1 MHESERFHD
10 LLFEVSNEHRHRIL
24 LLLRDKAMRTTE
36 LARETDL
43 NNPEI
48 RRHISRL
55 HEIDLIQRDVEGY
68 YSLTPYG
75 EASLKLFQE
84 IKFISRNSDYFKS
97 HSLTGLPPRFLKQIG
112 KLMSASRLSS
122 PIEYIRQTQNLL
134 KEADEHAWIMVDQF
148 PVNLLPTM
156 VEAID
161 RGVKIRIIEPRDRV
175 LEPDL
180 SALTSEESKAY
191 SRTSS
196 TPLYEQRML
205 NDVPVQLHFSDSQSV
220 IAFPDPNGVYDYT
233 GFAITEENALEWCND
248 LFNHHWTASEPRPL
262 TPEFIELKRSR
273 LESAAGQVAAVEG
286 RNDPGTDP
294 QTIQDAVD
302 NYEEV
307 VLKGTFNLGASS
319 ISIKKSVKIR
329 GEGRDHDIP
338 QTVIYKKG
346 WSFPFREFSSVF
358 MLDADGVDVT
368 VENINFTDFNCA
380 GVHATGTK
388 RANSV
393 KVLNNRITLLSGFG
407 RGITYGAFGD
417 FVHGILIEGVG
428 QGGVLVEGNFIDL
441 ALGSI
446 RRGSVSRGGLEED
459 PEHRPDLFN
468 HEYYVGFGIAV
479 NSCSGKVEIRNNVVR
494 NANGRGIAVSGHSES
509 SEVIIRDNVV
519 ESEVYGS
526 YPFSSLESG
535 AGILAHTG
543 LGEKHLSSFYVCIE
557 KNTIN
562 LERLNYSG
570 ILVLGPVTE
579 GSSKLQG
586 GIIRGNSIHFKSG
599 YEGIHVRKCDGFD
612 VVDNK
617 ISGEAYYGIRLS
629 GRKKSGDQDQRALN
643 NLVEG
648 NDMEDLRVREPD
660 DYSENHADGRRFA
673 GSPAGS
679 TTAHVW
685 LDKFSEKNV
694 VKIKKDENVIDEG
707 KDNELVWINV

>member
-24 LLLRDKAMRTTE
+24 LLLQDKAMRTTE
-36 LARETDL
+36 LARETGL

-97 HSLTGLPPRFLKQIG
+97 HSVTGLPPRFLKQIG

-134 KEADEHAWIMVDQF
+134 KEAYEHAWIMVDQF

-191 SRTSS
+191 GRTSS

-205 NDVPVQLHFSDSQSV
+205 VGVPVQLYFSGSQSV
-220 IAFPDPNGVYDYT
+220 IAFPDPDGVYDYT
-233 GFAITEENALEWCND
+233 GFASTEENALEWCND

-262 TPEFIELKRSR
+262 TPELIKLKRSR
-273 LESAAGQVAAVEG
+273 LKSVAGQVAAVEG

-319 ISIKKSVKIR
+319 ISLKKSVKIR
-329 GEGRDHDIP
+329 GEGRENGVP

-346 WSFPFREFSSVF
+346 WSFPFRQFTGVF
-358 MLDADGVDVT
+358 ENDANDTDIT
-368 VENINFTDFNCA
+368 IENIHFSDFNCTSIC
-380 GVHATGTK
+380 VTGTNHC
-388 RANSV
+388 NSL
-393 KVLNNRITLLSGFG
+393 KVLDNRVTVLTGYG
-407 RGITYGAFGD
+407 RGITYASFGD
-417 FVHGILIEGVG
+417 FLHGFLIEGVG
-428 QGGVLVEGNFIDL
+428 KGGVLVKGNHIDL
-441 ALGSI
+441 AEGGI
-446 RRGSVSRGGLEED
+446 WRGATNRGGLEEN
-459 PEHRPDLFN
+459 PEYRPDLFN
-468 HEYYVGFGIAV
+468 HEYFVGFGIAV
-479 NSCSGKVEIRNNVVR
+479 NACSGKVEILNNVVR
-494 NANGRGIAVSGHSES
+494 NANGRGIAVSHHSES
-509 SEVIIRDNVV
+509 SEVIIRENVV
-519 ESEVYGS
+519 ESDVYGS
-526 YPFSSLESG
+526 YPFSSRESG
-535 AGILAHTG
+535 AGILAQTG
-543 LGEKHLSSFYVCIE
+543 LGEKNIPGFRVCIE
-557 KNTIN
+557 RNRIR
-562 LERLNYSG
+562 LEKLNYSG

-629 GRKKSGDQDQRALN
+629 GRKKAGEQDQRALN
-643 NLVEG
+643 NLIEG
-648 NDMEDLRVREPD
+648 NDLEDLRIREPD